1 MVSMGMLGPSGAL
14 APSVCAGNA
23 PRAKV
28 HDARNEAAVASSGRA
43 PESGKVAAFFSSPP
57 LQATASATMPA
68 TATAPSNAPTLPIH
82 LEVAGLGPE
91 GGPRGEKSAI
101 PTRSLTGSTS
111 GRDSGVIG
119 KMSTT
124 EQQAE
129 IGLCLLIANADGE
142 ISDEEIAELKVKIHA
157 HTEGQK
163 DEEVDATIAKERA
176 VMTEKG
182 VDAFLASIVERIP
195 EAKRE
200 AALRSAVDV
209 AFADMLTS
217 EEDGFVRKVAKALGV
232 KESVVDEMAGPA
244 I

>member
-1 MVSMGMLGPSGAL
+1 
-14 APSVCAGNA
+14 
-23 PRAKV
+23 
-28 HDARNEAAVASSGRA
+28 
-43 PESGKVAAFFSSPP
+43 
-57 LQATASATMPA
+57 
-68 TATAPSNAPTLPIH
+68 
-82 LEVAGLGPE
+82 
-91 GGPRGEKSAI
+91 
-101 PTRSLTGSTS
+101 
-111 GRDSGVIG
+111 
-119 KMSTT
+119 MSTP

-157 HTEGQK
+157 HAEGQK
-163 DEEVDATIAKERA
+163 DDEVDATIAKERA

-182 VDAFLASIVERIP
+182 VDPFLASIVLRIP

-217 EEDGFVRKVAKALGV
+217 EEDAFVRKVAKALGV

>member
-1 MVSMGMLGPSGAL
+1 
-14 APSVCAGNA
+14 
-23 PRAKV
+23 
-28 HDARNEAAVASSGRA
+28 
-43 PESGKVAAFFSSPP
+43 
-57 LQATASATMPA
+57 
-68 TATAPSNAPTLPIH
+68 
-82 LEVAGLGPE
+82 
-91 GGPRGEKSAI
+91 
-101 PTRSLTGSTS
+101 
-111 GRDSGVIG
+111 
-119 KMSTT
+119 MSTT

-157 HTEGQK
+157 HAEGQK
-163 DEEVDATIAKERA
+163 DEDVDATIAKERA
-176 VMTEKG
+176 TMTEKG
-182 VDAFLASIVERIP
+182 VDTFLASIVERIP

-200 AALRSAVDV
+200 AALRAAVDV